1 MILDLDNL
9 VDDALMKDYPL
20 YYDLLIYKIDGR
32 SNAEIQFLLELK
44 YGIKHSVEYI
54 SSLWRNKIPK
64 LIAERATKNYLE

>member
-1 MILDLDNL
+1 MLDLEDI
-9 VDDALMKDYPL
+9 VDGALKDKYPL

-54 SSLWRNKIPK
+54 SAL
-64 LIAERATKNYLE
+64 

>member
-1 MILDLDNL
+1 MLDLDNL

>member
-1 MILDLDNL
+1 MLDLDNL
-9 VDDALMKDYPL
+9 IDDALEKDYPL

-64 LIAERATKNYLE
+64 LIAERAVKNYLE

>member
-1 MILDLDNL
+1 MLDLDNL

-64 LIAERATKNYLE
+64 LIAERAVKNYLE